1 MRRVSIIGFGK
12 IGQALAAQILR
23 RGIDVTAVDTDP
35 TLPLLFS
42 QSHFHT
48 GEPGVEEVLL
58 QAYASRKLQVS
69 GDFNE
74 VEGCDAIIIAIP
86 LLVGSD
92 NKPATQVFSDCLR
105 KLAPHCHNR
114 LPVIIETS
122 VPIGFCRNTALYEL
136 ETAQKKHGVDFL
148 LAHSP
153 ERIKSGTML
162 HQLSQIP
169 KVIGGIDEEAGLAA
183 AAVYAQ
189 FIEPGLL
196 HRVKNTE
203 AAEMVKMAGMIYRDV
218 NIALSNQLAQ
228 LANALQ
234 IDMAGLIPLVN
245 TDKEAN
251 LLQPGIGVG
260 GHCTPVY
267 PWFLVDNF
275 ERAGLDFT
283 LARQSRMINDGM
295 AAYAVSLAGATRN
308 KKALILGLAFRPN
321 VKEDAMSTTYL
332 LNRELKKQG
341 FEVFVHDTE
350 FSDAEI
356 TACDLTPV
364 TDLYHTDAS
373 VVFLVTMHHQYR
385 DLDFMRLAQSGV
397 EVVVDGRNSLD
408 AGKIKEAGLRYAGIG
423 KSV

>member
-35 TLPLLFS
+35 ALPLLFS
-42 QSHFHT
+42 QSNFHSS
-48 GEPGVEEVLL
+48 EPGVEEVLL
-58 QAYASRKLQVS
+58 QSYVSGKLQVT
-69 GDFNE
+69 GNFNE
-74 VEGCDAIIIAIP
+74 VEGCDAIIISIP
-86 LLVGSD
+86 LLVGS
-92 NKPATQVFSDCLR
+92 NHKPATQEFSDCLR
-105 KLAPHCHNR
+105 KLAPHCKNR
-114 LPVIIETS
+114 LPIIIETS

-136 ETAQKKHGVDFL
+136 ESAQKRHGVDFL

-203 AAEMVKMAGMIYRDV
+203 AAELVKMAGMIYRDV

-267 PWFLVDNF
+267 PWFLIDNF

-283 LARQSRMINDGM
+283 LARQGRTINDGM
-295 AAYAVSLAGATRN
+295 APYAISLAGATRN

-332 LNRELKKQG
+332 LSRELNKQG
-341 FEVFVHDTE
+341 YEVFVHDTE

-356 TACDLTPV
+356 TARGLTPV
-364 TDLYHTDAS
+364 TGIYHTDAS
-373 VVFLVTMHHQYR
+373 IVFLVTMHHQYR
-385 DLDFMRLAQSGV
+385 DIDFRRLAQSGV
-397 EVVVDGRNSLD
+397 EVVVDGRNAFD
-408 AGKIKEAGLRYAGIG
+408 AGKIKEAGMRYAGIG